1 MSARKTLDS
10 LRREIDEIDDALHD
24 LIVRRTK
31 AVEGVRDLKLGQKIK
46 IRPAREVQILH
57 RLVARH
63 KGPFPKRELVR
74 IWRELI
80 VATLSFEGPFSVA
93 VHMPEFGSGYWD
105 LARDHYGSFT
115 PMTGHA
121 SPRRVIEAVRSQEAT
136 VGIVP
141 LPAQDETDPWWPY
154 LATTSPDAPRVVARL
169 PFAGPGNGRDA
180 DLNGLVICPLA
191 AEPTGRDRSLIAIE
205 AGDDI
210 ALASLGPALAKAGL
224 PVTFTAQSDAEQAPG
239 TRLYLA
245 EVDDFA
251 GEDDRRIMRYL
262 DAAGSTVTRVVG
274 LGSYAVPLTPEQL
287 ALPPAKKK
295 PARKKAPRRKAAR
308 S

>member
-10 LRREIDEIDDALHD
+10 LRREIDEIDDAVHD

-31 AVEGVRDLKLGQKIK
+31 AVEGVRDLKRGHKVK
-46 IRPAREVQILH
+46 IRPAREAQILH

-80 VATLSFEGPFSVA
+80 VAPLSFEGPFSVA
-93 VHMPEFGSGYWD
+93 VHMPEPGSGYWD
-105 LARDHYGSFT
+105 LARDQYGSFT

-121 SPRRVIEAVRSQEAT
+121 SSRRVIEAVRSQEAT

-141 LPAQDETDPWWPY
+141 LPTQDDPDPWWPY
-154 LATTSPDAPRVVARL
+154 LATSSLDAPRVVARL

-180 DLNGLVICPLA
+180 DLGGLVICPLA
-191 AEPTGRDRSLIAIE
+191 AEATGRDRSLIAIE

-210 ALASLGPALAKAGL
+210 ALASLGPTLAEAGL
-224 PVTFTAQSDAEQAPG
+224 PVTFTAQSEAEQAPG
-239 TRLYLA
+239 TRLYLV
-245 EVDDFA
+245 EIDDFVA
-251 GEDDRRIMRYL
+251 EDDRRVQRYL
-262 DAAGSTVTRVVG
+262 DGAGSTALRVVG
-274 LGSYAVPLTPEQL
+274 LGAYAVPLTPEQL
-287 ALPPAKKK
+287 AAATPK
-295 PARKKAPRRKAAR
+295 KKAPR

>member
-31 AVEGVRDLKLGQKIK
+31 AVEGVRDLKRGQKIK
-46 IRPAREVQILH
+46 IRPAREAQILH

-93 VHMPEFGSGYWD
+93 VHMPEPGSGYWD
-105 LARDHYGSFT
+105 LARDQYGSFT
-115 PMTGHA
+115 PMTGHTSA
-121 SPRRVIEAVRSQEAT
+121 RRVIEAVRSQEAT

-141 LPAQDETDPWWPY
+141 LPTQDDADPWWPY
-154 LATTSPDAPRVVARL
+154 LATSSPDAPRVIARL

-180 DLNGLVICPLA
+180 DLSGLVICPLA
-191 AEPTGRDRSLIAIE
+191 VETTGRDRTLVAIE

-210 ALASLGPALAKAGL
+210 ALASLGPALAEAGL
-224 PVTFTAQSDAEQAPG
+224 PVTFTAQSKAEQAPG
-239 TRLYLA
+239 TRLYLV
-245 EVDDFA
+245 EIDDFVA
-251 GEDDRRIMRYL
+251 EDDRRVMRYL
-262 DAAGSTVTRVVG
+262 DAAGPAVLRVVG
-274 LGSYAVPLTPEQL
+274 LGAYAVPLTPEQL
-287 ALPPAKKK
+287 AAAPTK
-295 PARKKAPRRKAAR
+295 KKAPRQKAAR

>member
-10 LRREIDEIDDALHD
+10 LRREIDKIDDALHD

-31 AVEGVRDLKLGQKIK
+31 AVEGVRDLKRGLKVK
-46 IRPAREVQILH
+46 IRPAREAQILH
-57 RLVARH
+57 RLMARH
-63 KGPFPKRELVR
+63 TGPFPKRELVR

-93 VHMPEFGSGYWD
+93 VHMPEPGSGYWD
-105 LARDHYGSFT
+105 LARDQYGSFT

-121 SPRRVIEAVRSQEAT
+121 SPRRVTDAVRNQEAT

-141 LPAQDETDPWWPY
+141 LPTQDDTDPWWPY
-154 LATTSPDAPRVVARL
+154 LATSSPDAPRVIARL

-180 DLNGLVICPLA
+180 NLNGLVICPLA
-191 AEPTGRDRSLIAIE
+191 AEATGRDRSLIAIE
-205 AGDDI
+205 AEEDI
-210 ALASLGPALAKAGL
+210 ALASLGPTLAEAGL
-224 PVTFTAQSDAEQAPG
+224 PVTFTAQSTAEQAPG

-245 EVDDFA
+245 EIDDFTPA
-251 GEDDRRIMRYL
+251 DDRRVVRYL
-262 DAAGSTVTRVVG
+262 DAAGPTVLRVVG
-274 LGSYAVPLTPEQL
+274 LGAYSVPLTPEQL
-287 ALPPAKKK
+287 AAAPAQKKA
-295 PARKKAPRRKAAR
+295 ARKTAPRRKAIR